1 MSALRLG
8 RLTLRKG
15 RTLGKIFHSYAGQ
28 RRARPKRPA
37 SFYQILMECNPKA
50 KTELL
55 ANFRVTNFKRLARSE
70 DFKNK
75 VKLGDLG
82 SIRFEERL
90 LPIRYR
96 QPSCGSTNVVLTEP
110 ISVPYARL

>member
-1 MSALRLG
+1 
-8 RLTLRKG
+8 
-15 RTLGKIFHSYAGQ
+15 
-28 RRARPKRPA
+28 
-37 SFYQILMECNPKA
+37 MECNPKA
-50 KTELL
+50 KTELS

-70 DFKNK
+70 GFKNK

-90 LPIRYR
+90 VFIRY
-96 QPSCGSTNVVLTEP
+96 QQLYCGSTNLALAAS